1 MGGGTERRRPRH
13 VAERGGEGGTGPFP
27 ERAAERAER
36 PRGGG
41 KSRKALSGR
50 QGEAES
56 VEDDDWGGAREKSGR
71 SLRAGNSRSGS
82 GLGNKELRRSG
93 KSRRRRRGGWQE
105 TETAERGGSRVMR
118 FRRKELKGWLG
129 RRLIKRVNDF

>member
-13 VAERGGEGGTGPFP
+13 VVERGAVQALFP
-27 ERAAERAER
+27 KGRRKE
-36 PRGGG
+36 PRGQGG

-56 VEDDDWGGAREKSGR
+56 VEGDYWGGAREKNGR

-82 GLGNKELRRSG
+82 GLGNKALRRSG
-93 KSRRRRRGGWQE
+93 KSRRRRRGGWQG
-105 TETAERGGSRVMR
+105 TETAERGGARVMR

-129 RRLIKRVNDF
+129 RRIIKRVNDF